1 MDYSH
6 LDALN
11 LRLSHERAR
20 YEADKNPLRKVWIEG
35 IEREIAAEYK
45 FLGINPEIVSMS
57 DDELLNELLA

>member
-1 MDYSH
+1 MYR
-6 LDALN
+6 AARN
-11 LRLSHERAR
+11 LRLSHERSR